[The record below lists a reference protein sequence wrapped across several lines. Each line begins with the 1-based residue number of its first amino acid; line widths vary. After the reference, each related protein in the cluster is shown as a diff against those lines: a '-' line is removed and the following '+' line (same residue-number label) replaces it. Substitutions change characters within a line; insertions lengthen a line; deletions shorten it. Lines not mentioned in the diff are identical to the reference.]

1 MLRYSFDLDTEAD
14 AVEAAVKQV
23 LKDGYRTIDIMPQEE
38 NKRTTVKQVGTA
50 QMGDLIC
57 ERI

>member
-1 MLRYSFDLDTEAD
+1 MQWKN
-14 AVEAAVKQV
+14 AVKQV

-38 NKRTTVKQVGTA
+38 DKKSAVEQVGTS

-57 ERI
+57 RENIKRSM

>member
-1 MLRYSFDLDTEAD
+1 M
-14 AVEAAVKQV
+14 EAAVKQV
-23 LKDGYRTIDIMPQEE
+23 LKEGFRTIDIMPQEE
-38 NKRTTVKQVGTA
+38 DKKAAVTLVGTA